1 MCYITPRLVL
11 LGAEVA
17 FSANYSPAVA
27 ALNGSGTSRF
37 TSSLQTGYRAGF
49 WVLERELKT
58 SPTVPVCTF
67 PLSFFFF
74 FFGTGLAAAQA
85 LLCSWELASLPAV
98 LIEKGPSGEADRPRE
113 YQMIGV
119 KVWSGFSMG
128 GVGVGG
134 IQRDQNNHNLRD

>member
-1 MCYITPRLVL
+1 M
-11 LGAEVA
+11 A

-27 ALNGSGTSRF
+27 ALNGSGTPRF
-37 TSSLQTGYRAGF
+37 TSSLKRGYRAGF
-49 WVLERELKT
+49 CVLERELKT

-67 PLSFFFF
+67 PLSFFFL

-85 LLCSWELASLPAV
+85 PLCSWEFASLPAV

-119 KVWSGFSMG
+119 KVWSGFSMAG
-128 GVGVGG
+128 GA
-134 IQRDQNNHNLRD
+134 LRWGATAGPKITTTS